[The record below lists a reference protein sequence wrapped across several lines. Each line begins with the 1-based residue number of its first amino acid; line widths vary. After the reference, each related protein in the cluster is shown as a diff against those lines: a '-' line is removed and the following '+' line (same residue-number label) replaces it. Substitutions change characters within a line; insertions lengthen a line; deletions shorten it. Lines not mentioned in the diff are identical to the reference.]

1 MKEKQ
6 SFIMYQSWST
16 MIRELPNEQA
26 GDLIKAI
33 CRYQDDPEALPE
45 DPVMIAV
52 FLMIRDKLDQD
63 AEKYAAICE
72 MNRQNGAKGGR
83 PRKEDRAKKKA
94 SGFKKKANG
103 FRKNPEKP
111 ESDSDTDSDTESPD
125 GDVVDARESAA
136 TTTSVVGA
144 VVEDDPAVVES
155 ELPVVEE
162 PERDHAAEGGVVFTL
177 QNGQKYQPPVTRI
190 RAWKNA
196 FPELDIDVQLAQC
209 AAKYHT
215 LKPEDRRNRFT
226 IDQYIVSWM
235 QIADGDRKKIEK
247 QAGSGSGGRKRA
259 FSSAMERAPVP
270 ERELMVSLVGRNGN
284 LV

>member
-52 FLMIRDKLDQD
+52 FLMIRAKLDED

-72 MNRQNGAKGGR
+72 MNRMNGAKGGR
-83 PRKEDRAKKKA
+83 PRNTDRPEKKPK
-94 SGFKKKANG
+94 GFKKKANA

-125 GDVVDARESAA
+125 GDDDARARATSSASDVVDPER
-136 TTTSVVGA
+136 
-144 VVEDDPAVVES
+144 
-155 ELPVVEE
+155 E
-162 PERDHAAEGGVVFTL
+162 PEKCAAEGGVSFL
-177 QNGQKYQPPVTRI
+177 LHDGQEYQPPDTRI
-190 RAWKNA
+190 RVWKRA
-196 FPELDIDVQLAQC
+196 FPDLDVPGEMARC
-209 AAKYHT
+209 AVKYHT
-215 LKPEDRRNRFT
+215 MDPALRRNRMT
-226 IDQYIVSWM
+226 IEQYIVNWL
-235 QIADGDRKKIEK
+235 INADGDRKKAEI
-247 QAGSGSGGRKRA
+247 QAKSGSGGKSRGGFLDMDQRD
-259 FSSAMERAPVP
+259 PVP
-270 ERELMVSLVGRNGN
+270 ERELMAELAAKGSLV
-284 LV
+284 